1 MTKENFKRTIELGD
15 IVTIIGI
22 DTLETCVVM
31 TKTEYACN
39 LFTVEQSNKVD
50 GIMRPVASYYRTYDE
65 IIAKVGSDKI
75 LYEYYIELSDKTPI

>member
-1 MTKENFKRTIELGD
+1 MTKEEFNRTIEIGD

-22 DTLETCVVM
+22 DTLVTCVIM

-39 LFTVEQSNKVD
+39 LFTVEQNNKAD
-50 GIMRPVASYYRTYDE
+50 GIMRPVGSYYRTYDE
-65 IIAKVGSDKI
+65 IIVKVGSDKA